1 MIKQQRN
8 SSSGFNGVQG
18 DGSEPL
24 FVFDKGTQELWSELN
39 RELKQIELENKE
51 NQRLSQLLARKISG
65 LVEETIAE
73 NDI

>member
-8 SSSGFNGVQG
+8 SSSEFAGVRS

-24 FVFDKGTQELWSELN
+24 FIFDKGTQELWSELN